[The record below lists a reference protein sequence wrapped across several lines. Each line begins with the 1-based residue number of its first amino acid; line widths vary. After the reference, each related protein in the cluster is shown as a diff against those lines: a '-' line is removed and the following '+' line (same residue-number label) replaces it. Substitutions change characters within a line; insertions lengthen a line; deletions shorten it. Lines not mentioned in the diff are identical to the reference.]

1 MVYQQWSKSEFA
13 GTQEDLWHITASGDI
28 DVRSDLTLRKGPEG
42 TNVIPISLPY
52 ADGKLT
58 SVTLDEVAVPFR
70 QVDKGRYELELP
82 LEKLFTGQ
90 TKIRCKWTLSLD
102 MLEKVD
108 KVDYGYRTVLKSLIP
123 VVSYQLRVSL
133 APDSGF
139 EFTKDTSTKWIVP
152 FTWGSSE
159 PKTHFGSCGIQIR
172 KRD

>member
-1 MVYQQWSKSEFA
+1 
-13 GTQEDLWHITASGDI
+13 
-28 DVRSDLTLRKGPEG
+28 
-42 TNVIPISLPY
+42 LPY
-52 ADGKLT
+52 AGGKLT
-58 SVTLDEVAVPFR
+58 SVTLNEVAIPFR

-82 LEKLFTGQ
+82 LEKLFAGQ

-102 MLEKVD
+102 TLEKVD

-123 VVSYQLRVSL
+123 VVSYRLRVSL

-139 EFTKDTSTKWIVP
+139 EFTKDTSKKWIVP
-152 FTWGSSE
+152 FTWSSSE

>member
-13 GTQEDLWHITASGDI
+13 GTQEDLWHFTASGDI
-28 DVRSDLTLRKGPEG
+28 SVRSDLTLLKGPEG

-52 ADGKLT
+52 ASGRLT
-58 SVTLDEVAVPFR
+58 LVTLGEVAIPFR

-82 LEKLFTGQ
+82 LGKLFAGQ

-108 KVDYGYRTVLKSLIP
+108 YGYRTVLKSLIP
-123 VVSYQLRVSL
+123 VVSYKLRVSL

-139 EFTKDTSTKWIVP
+139 EFTKDPSRERIVP
-152 FTWGSSE
+152 FTWSASK
-159 PKTHFGSCGIQIR
+159 PQDHFGSCGIQIR